1 MAKKLKDLVVTRVSL
16 VPKGANPLADI
27 TLFKSRDPVSKITFD
42 EVITGHPQGV
52 REALWKIYD
61 LCYSFSH
68 TVSAN
73 MAGGKN
79 VMADMEKS
87 IDQFAA
93 GIKDILSEVNV
104 KKSTQETADAA
115 QREALAKVREFLATH
130 QEDTPVA
137 DKPTK
142 KREDMSKEELIA
154 ELGRIDVERA
164 ATPPAPPAPPPT
176 AEDIL
181 KEMKDLPPVVK
192 QALEAQAIEIKK
204 AKDEAAAATESARV
218 EKEARELSEMV
229 AYVKKELPHIPG
241 TPEDVAKSLL
251 ESRNKLTKE
260 SYDLVVTSLKAGNTG
275 IAKAVAETGVDDVAA
290 ALGSAYDKL
299 SSIAKELQG
308 KDTKLTFEL
317 AFEKAVNANPDLFA
331 EYRQESKQRR

>member
-1 MAKKLKDLVVTRVSL
+1 
-16 VPKGANPLADI
+16 
-27 TLFKSRDPVSKITFD
+27 
-42 EVITGHPQGV
+42 
-52 REALWKIYD
+52 
-61 LCYSFSH
+61 
-68 TVSAN
+68 
-73 MAGGKN
+73 
-79 VMADMEKS
+79 
-87 IDQFAA
+87 
-93 GIKDILSEVNV
+93 
-104 KKSTQETADAA
+104 
-115 QREALAKVREFLATH
+115 
-130 QEDTPVA
+130 
-137 DKPTK
+137 
-142 KREDMSKEELIA
+142 
-154 ELGRIDVERA
+154 
-164 ATPPAPPAPPPT
+164 
-176 AEDIL
+176 
-181 KEMKDLPPVVK
+181 MKDLPPVVK

-229 AYVKKELPHIPG
+229 AYVKKELAHIPG